1 MANNDN
7 TNDPN
12 EFENLYSSTDE
23 TAPERRNRDA
33 ADGDIVDAPYSASD
47 DLSGFNDLDDG
58 SDEDGIFAAPQNET
72 KRPKKS
78 SSTGLLAAVAFLAV
92 AGAGGYFYL
101 SDPAAIEKIKHNL
114 TGSVAGEDVT
124 LPSFQMG
131 EVAATTAPT
140 DSGAAP
146 VPAPSPSPDD
156 VNSAGTGASPSPL
169 DGADMPPQPEPIAD
183 ASSNSGS
190 VPTPTSAPAPV
201 AEANVAPSPDAPAPA
216 AVPPLTPADVAVPSP
231 DVVQPIAANDVPPP
245 VDQAVAPVPADTAPA
260 VPPSDAG
267 LPPPT
272 ETVAAPPPADAPV
285 VSTPKVENAK
295 IFKPKPIEDKGPT
308 LLNDEGVDPTK
319 VNVSDSG
326 PVDGSATPAEN
337 AADMKI
343 AEEKEQATKYFDAPP
358 GDIMSRLPAPS
369 MDPKRGKTESLIIV
383 NSNSKTKPKPPK
395 SPSHASSS
403 MNQKVVI
410 ETTSL
415 ESKIVSANR
424 ALKLARYDA
433 ARQMYD
439 ELYSLNPREPRVLM
453 GRAVLFQ
460 KLGENDRAISTY
472 EELLAINPNN
482 AEAVVNLSGLVTKQM
497 PAVALEKLLSLR
509 ARYPDNP
516 AIAAQLGVAYANTGN
531 LEDAYRYLSLA
542 SSMEP
547 NNAQHYFNLAVI
559 SEKAGNYARAVDFYE
574 KSLEVDATSS
584 GASAVSRDMIYDRLT
599 RLRGN

>member
-1 MANNDN
+1 MANNDK

-12 EFENLYSSTDE
+12 EFEDLFSSADE
-23 TAPERRNRDA
+23 TAPERRNPDA
-33 ADGDIVDAPYSASD
+33 RDGDIVDAPYSASD

-58 SDEDGIFAAPQNET
+58 SDEDGIFAAPQDET

-78 SSTGLLAAVAFLAV
+78 SSAGLFAAVAFLAV

-131 EVAATTAPT
+131 EVDAPATPDSGSAQVQASAPT
-140 DSGAAP
+140 L
-146 VPAPSPSPDD
+146 
-156 VNSAGTGASPSPL
+156 SPL
-169 DGADMPPQPEPIAD
+169 EGGEMPPQPEPVVD
-183 ASSNSGS
+183 VGTASGPG
-190 VPTPTSAPAPV
+190 PTPAPV
-201 AEANVAPSPDAPAPA
+201 VDANVAPSPDVPVDLAQAAPADA
-216 AVPPLTPADVAVPSP
+216 SVPPLTPADVAVPAP
-231 DVVQPIAANDVPPP
+231 EAAQPIGANDVPPP
-245 VDQAVAPVPADTAPA
+245 EDRATIPVPTDTVSV
-260 VPPSDAG
+260 VPPSDAA
-267 LPPPT
+267 LPPPIEAT
-272 ETVAAPPPADAPV
+272 ATPPSADAPV
-285 VSTPKVENAK
+285 VSTPKVDNAK
-295 IFKPKPIEDKGPT
+295 IFNPKPVEDKGLT

-319 VNVSDSG
+319 MSAADS
-326 PVDGSATPAEN
+326 GSATPAEN
-337 AADMKI
+337 VADMKI
-343 AEEKEQATKYFDAPP
+343 SDDKAQETKYFDSPP
-358 GDIMSRLPAPS
+358 GAIMSRLPAPA

-383 NSNSKTKPKPPK
+383 NSNSKPKPPK

-433 ARQMYD
+433 ARQMYE
-439 ELYSLNPREPRVLM
+439 ELYALNPREPRVLM

-460 KLGENDRAISTY
+460 KIGENDRAISMY

-497 PAVALEKLLSLR
+497 PAVALEKLLGLR

-584 GASAVSRDMIYDRLT
+584 GSSPVSRDMIYDRLT